1 MAAERGRRGELF
13 GEDAPVGEN
22 DALRR
27 QVVGTRRNLDIAKP
41 LGSRMLEQRAERLRG
56 VAATPF
62 RGHDRVANV
71 AETVKGSASVPGCQR
86 KLALPQNSPSHI
98 QIRYPGRRR
107 TELPSGN
114 TMGSPAASRS
124 TRLAR
129 KASASAA
136 IRASSSRAASGRRL
150 SGDQPLS

>member
-1 MAAERGRRGELF
+1 MQAQLTVTLPIAELHSIAKVTMAAERGRRGELF

-71 AETVKGSASVPGCQR
+71 AETVRR
-86 KLALPQNSPSHI
+86 KRLRAGLPAEAGTPAELAIPHPD
-98 QIRYPGRRR
+98 PV
-107 TELPSGN
+107 
-114 TMGSPAASRS
+114 SRQAPHGAPV
-124 TRLAR
+124 R
-129 KASASAA
+129 
-136 IRASSSRAASGRRL
+136 
-150 SGDQPLS
+150 